1 MACLADHGFYELA
14 DAGFPQL
21 VAPSAMSRRRFSRIS
36 PRRQTRKRSKMR
48 YTDPVGDSGGA
59 THENVCNFVR
69 SYPFDHRTCC
79 CRRRLWS
86 GVPLYNFWR
95 VRGRWLEHRR
105 QGMERMPRND
115 TRASSLP
122 TWLRLENSLSG
133 LWADRQGLVVGPSAA
148 QTCPFRC
155 DKGAARRGA
164 DVRLDWQTLE
174 PKVQR
179 RPRDRC

>member
-1 MACLADHGFYELA
+1 MACLADHGFYELP
-14 DAGFPQL
+14 DAGFPQW

-48 YTDPVGDSGGA
+48 YTDPPGDSGGA

-79 CRRRLWS
+79 RRRRLWS

-95 VRGRWLEHRR
+95 VRGRWLGHRR

-133 LWADRQGLVVGPSAA
+133 LWADRQGLVVGPSV
-148 QTCPFRC
+148 TCPFRC

-164 DVRLDWQTLE
+164 DVRPDWQTLE

-179 RPRDRC
+179 RPRDR